1 MARLKPVIQVINR
14 MKFTKG
20 DPRINRKGRPKSF
33 DEARRLAVAI
43 ANEVATDAAGNPII
57 IDGHKSTNAEMILR
71 SWMKSKQP
79 RLQEMFMAYAF
90 GKPPDKHEVTGGDG
104 GAIVIKWDDND

>member
-1 MARLKPVIQVINR
+1 MAKP
-14 MKFTKG
+14 FTKG

-33 DEARRLAVAI
+33 DEARRLAIAI
-43 ANEVATDAAGNPII
+43 ANEVATDAAGNAIV

-90 GKPPDKHEVTGGDG
+90 GKPPDKHEVTGEDG

>member
-1 MARLKPVIQVINR
+1 
-14 MKFTKG
+14 MKFVKG

-43 ANEVATDAAGNPII
+43 ANEVATDASGNAII
-57 IDGHKSTNAEMILR
+57 IDGHKATNAEMILR

-79 RLQEMFMAYAF
+79 RLQELFFYYAY
-90 GKPPDKHEVTGGDG
+90 GKPPDKHELTGENG
-104 GAIVIKWDDND
+104 GAIIINVTESDD